1 MLSKR
6 LASQRVFVHAIY
18 LVYKPMKMLQD
29 KYFSRLV
36 ITIMSP
42 VTIIFDI
49 HQVLF
54 IVVCHTEFLLR
65 STESILNYLALKI
78 ICLNFFTGS

>member
-1 MLSKR
+1 MRSKR
-6 LASQRVFVHAIY
+6 IASPRIFVHAIY
-18 LVYKPMKMLQD
+18 FVYKPMKKLLD
-29 KYFSRLV
+29 KYFRRLV

-42 VTIIFDI
+42 VTIIFDTN
-49 HQVLF
+49 QVLF
-54 IVVCHTEFLLR
+54 IVVCHTKFLLR